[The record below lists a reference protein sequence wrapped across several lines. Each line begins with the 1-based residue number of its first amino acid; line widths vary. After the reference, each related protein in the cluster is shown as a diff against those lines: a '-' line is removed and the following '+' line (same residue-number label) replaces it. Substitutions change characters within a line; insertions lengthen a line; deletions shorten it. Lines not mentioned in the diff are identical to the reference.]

1 VSARK
6 RKSALTTPISKNEKP
21 EAVESTPSPRTRKHG
36 HADACLCTDC
46 LLDEMGREAAR
57 LPDAIAAARGRRT
70 EHIGDGTL
78 PDVCN
83 SLRQLYDLIGEH
95 PKVILR
101 DAAARLTAILRG
113 PKRGKSVLE

>member
-1 VSARK
+1 MS
-6 RKSALTTPISKNEKP
+6 TKNEKP
-21 EAVESTPSPRTRKHG
+21 GMDAPALHDKPDGGKSTPSARTRKRG

-57 LPDAIAAARGRRT
+57 LPEAIAAARGRRT
-70 EHIGDGTL
+70 EHIDDGTL

-101 DAAARLTAILRG
+101 DAA
-113 PKRGKSVLE
+113 P